1 MGHNITFTFV
11 KPVTAAAKQAR
22 RSEQLMAAA
31 IDAMVADGVKL
42 EMFSAKTETD
52 DAKAFRRELKD
63 AIVASFTEAQQT
75 LLETPTASLS
85 PARKTAKRYQQ
96 QQIGARINDFK
107 RAFNKRDAL
116 RRGPTPRADD
126 AKFIKDR
133 VDQIITRLQNAEEPK
148 VKSAVDIIALLKE
161 AMKHI

>member
-11 KPVTAAAKQAR
+11 KPVTEAAKQAVKT
-22 RSEQLMAAA
+22 EKVMAKA

-42 EMFSAKTETD
+42 EMFSAKTVTD
-52 DAKAFRRELKD
+52 DAMAFRHELKQ
-63 AIVASFTEAQQT
+63 AIIASFTDAQQT

-85 PARKTAKRYQQ
+85 PAKKTAKRYQQ

-107 RAFNKRDAL
+107 RAFGKRDAL
-116 RRGPTPRADD
+116 KRGPTPRADD
-126 AKFIKDR
+126 ATFCKERIN
-133 VDQIITRLQNAEEPK
+133 QIIARLQNTDEPK
-148 VKSAVDIIALLKE
+148 VKSMVDIIALLKQ